1 MGVMMMIDFFVDRKL
16 EDLVMSWISIFQE
29 KKEDQAQSLRD
40 IVSEEKLGTSDVVLT
55 NKIGRLIEEVRKE
68 MTKKYKLKKPLS
80 DMNWNEKIDSLPSEA
95 WMIEQVIFFLEG
107 YIRRSTAKKNQPV
120 DTFKGVY

>member
-1 MGVMMMIDFFVDRKL
+1 MMIDFFVDRKL

-29 KKEDQAQSLRD
+29 KKEDQAQSLSD

>member
-1 MGVMMMIDFFVDRKL
+1 M
-16 EDLVMSWISIFQE
+16 IFQE